1 MEDRKFLQHLILNRD
16 LNVTEDG
23 IDIVFK
29 AKMLEMKEKEDKF
42 IVDELYKKYQEEG
55 TTDLYLFSRQEFEEF
70 LKVCLPMWINNRND
84 LFQEIKNKIYE
95 SARIEMIGQVVSAV
109 YDQFGYTESTRL
121 LDSFLRNRFT
131 VPKVGE
137 TQKKENL
144 N

>member
-23 IDIVFK
+23 IDIVFN

-42 IVDELYKKYQEEG
+42 IVDELYKKYQEAG
-55 TTDLYLFSRQEFEEF
+55 TTDLYLFSRQEFEVF

-84 LFQEIKNKIYE
+84 LLLEIKNQIYE
-95 SARIEMIGQVVSAV
+95 AARIEMIEQVVSAV
-109 YDQFGYTESTRL
+109 YNQFGYTESTRL
-121 LDSFLRNRFT
+121 LDNFLRKRFN

-137 TQKKENL
+137 TQKEENL

>member
-1 MEDRKFLQHLILNRD
+1 MDDRKFLQHVILNRD

-84 LFQEIKNKIYE
+84 LLLEIKIKSMKRQE
-95 SARIEMIGQVVSAV
+95 
-109 YDQFGYTESTRL
+109 
-121 LDSFLRNRFT
+121 
-131 VPKVGE
+131 
-137 TQKKENL
+137 
-144 N
+144 

>member
-42 IVDELYKKYQEEG
+42 IVDELYKKYQEAG
-55 TTDLYLFSRQEFEEF
+55 TTDLYLFDRQEFEVF

-84 LFQEIKNKIYE
+84 LLQEIKNQIYE
-95 SARIEMIGQVVSAV
+95 SARIEMIEQVVDAV
-109 YDQFGYTESTRL
+109 YNQFGYTESTRL
-121 LDSFLRNRFT
+121 LDNFLRKRFN

-137 TQKKENL
+137 TQKEENL

>member
-55 TTDLYLFSRQEFEEF
+55 TTDLYLFSRQEFEVF

-84 LFQEIKNKIYE
+84 LLQEIKNQIYE
-95 SARIEMIGQVVSAV
+95 SARIEMIEQVVDAV
-109 YDQFGYTESTRL
+109 YNQFGYTESTRL
-121 LDSFLRNRFT
+121 LDNFLRMRFN

-137 TQKKENL
+137 TKKEKNL